1 LNEKQ
6 LKNQWVQ
13 SELRTLKLTLRQEKN
28 KLEESKHEME
38 LELQRKL
45 DEERKKSKSKFGIQN
60 PNASK

>member
-1 LNEKQ
+1 MKSNPKINGFRV
-6 LKNQWVQ
+6 K
-13 SELRTLKLTLRQEKN
+13 ELRTLKLTLRQEKN